1 MLLVDKQRVKQ
12 CFRQS
17 PEDALGSWYGGLC
30 GPVSDD
36 LAVVGYDDGELITQ
50 QINELRGV
58 FEMGKFMTHSMTG
71 LVHDQPTSYTSTFP
85 YGATAALTLILCRY
99 LRGRDGLTKCPKSE
113 EFF

>member
-1 MLLVDKQRVKQ
+1 MLLDKQRVKQ

-58 FEMGKFMTHSMTG
+58 FEMGKFKTHSMTG
-71 LVHDQPTSYTSTFP
+71 LVHKAQSAHFHLRARADSDEAWRCLSPSRCSTE
-85 YGATAALTLILCRY
+85 GSIQI
-99 LRGRDGLTKCPKSE
+99 LRGEPVL
-113 EFF
+113 